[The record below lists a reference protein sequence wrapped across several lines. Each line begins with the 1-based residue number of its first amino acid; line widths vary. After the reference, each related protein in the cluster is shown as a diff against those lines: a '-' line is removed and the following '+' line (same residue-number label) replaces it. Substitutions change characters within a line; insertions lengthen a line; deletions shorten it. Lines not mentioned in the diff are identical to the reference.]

1 MYTNCYEDVWA
12 IYLYQAAGRFEY
24 TIHMS
29 KTLEQPGA
37 ASAAGSRFIIYAG
50 IWFAVFNWGASF
62 VAARFLLHPTTTAL
76 VALSPSLLAA
86 LRFCLA
92 SLFFLVPLVRAI
104 VSRQLS
110 MRDVLL
116 LLLLGQ
122 LAFSLYFWMQYTG
135 VQQTSASIASIL
147 VVGLIP
153 TFTALLEPVFGRT
166 RLAFSLLATLLP
178 GFAGVALI
186 VFQQPITI
194 TLRSGFL
201 LGALCL
207 LGNAFCFAL
216 YSHLSKRWMRVISP
230 VVLTGGTMLS
240 GALGLILLTL
250 LNPAQNR
257 WRDIVLLSPAQW
269 LALLFLALVCSVL
282 SYLAYNR
289 ALSKLDA
296 SRVAVYI
303 YFEPVVTVLL
313 SVTLLREQ
321 LTWQSVLGSVAIAAS
336 IVLVNWL
343 KRTRK
348 NIQSMEN

>member
-1 MYTNCYEDVWA
+1 
-12 IYLYQAAGRFEY
+12 
-24 TIHMS
+24 MS
-29 KTLEQPGA
+29 KTLEQSA
-37 ASAAGSRFIIYAG
+37 ASSAAGSRFIIYAG
-50 IWFAVFNWGASF
+50 VWFAVFNWGASF
-62 VAARFLLHPTTTAL
+62 VAARFLLHPASTGL

-86 LRFCLA
+86 LRFSLA
-92 SLFFLVPLVRAI
+92 SLFFLVPLVQAI
-104 VSRQLS
+104 ARRQLS
-110 MRDVLL
+110 MRDLFL
-116 LLLLGQ
+116 MLLLGQ

-153 TFTALLEPVFGRT
+153 AFTALLEPVFNKK
-166 RLAFSLLATLLP
+166 RLAFWLLVALLP
-178 GFAGVALI
+178 GFAGVTLI

-201 LGALCL
+201 FGTLCL

-216 YSHLSKRWMRVISP
+216 YSHLSKRWMRVMSP

-250 LNPAQNR
+250 LNPTQNR
-257 WRDIVLLSPAQW
+257 WQDIIQLDPTQW
-269 LALLFLALVCSVL
+269 LALIFLALVCSVL
-282 SYLAYNR
+282 SYFAYNT

-313 SVTLLREQ
+313 GVTLLHEQ
-321 LTWQSVLGSVAIAAS
+321 LTWQSVIGSLAIAGS
-336 IVLVNWL
+336 IVLVDRF
-343 KRTRK
+343 KRSRSADGVK
-348 NIQSMEN
+348 VIHVSDGENARREEPIT